1 MAVATNVSAPHTV
14 FVYDTLMDDQVVQ
27 ALLKHVPPS
36 SSAVLNHYH
45 RYSIKG
51 RVYPAI
57 LPVETKKVTGKVL
70 FGITN
75 VELDVLDAFE
85 DIEYE
90 RRVVEVSLLDKTEK
104 LLVNAYVW
112 SDKNDPNLYSEWD
125 FETSTISW
133 EGGVFFCGSEI
144 GGTCD
149 CCDDEKN
156 GVDGD
161 DGEEGVNDDVIAPSP
176 VLLWS
181 SVTCISRLTDAAEW
195 KRLHKEG
202 FLSMTLGFMDE
213 IEQPD
218 SKTRVATY
226 ESYFQS

>member
-125 FETSTISW
+125 FE
-133 EGGVFFCGSEI
+133 
-144 GGTCD
+144 
-149 CCDDEKN
+149 
-156 GVDGD
+156 
-161 DGEEGVNDDVIAPSP
+161 
-176 VLLWS
+176 
-181 SVTCISRLTDAAEW
+181 EW

>member
-125 FETSTISW
+125 FESLKFSLGTTSSNNCLLFTSDQISLNERTISR
-133 EGGVFFCGSEI
+133 SR
-144 GGTCD
+144 
-149 CCDDEKN
+149 
-156 GVDGD
+156 
-161 DGEEGVNDDVIAPSP
+161 
-176 VLLWS
+176 S
-181 SVTCISRLTDAAEW
+181 SVTR
-195 KRLHKEG
+195 
-202 FLSMTLGFMDE
+202 
-213 IEQPD
+213 
-218 SKTRVATY
+218 
-226 ESYFQS
+226 

>member
-1 MAVATNVSAPHTV
+1 
-14 FVYDTLMDDQVVQ
+14 MDDEVVQ

-125 FETSTISW
+125 FEAVATLPCHTGRCVTRCVEKLVSTNSLQEQQQVGRDLHAW
-133 EGGVFFCGSEI
+133 
-144 GGTCD
+144 
-149 CCDDEKN
+149 
-156 GVDGD
+156 
-161 DGEEGVNDDVIAPSP
+161 
-176 VLLWS
+176 
-181 SVTCISRLTDAAEW
+181 
-195 KRLHKEG
+195 RLHKCV
-202 FLSMTLGFMDE
+202 
-213 IEQPD
+213 I
-218 SKTRVATY
+218 
-226 ESYFQS
+226 

>member
-125 FETSTISW
+125 FEVK
-133 EGGVFFCGSEI
+133 G
-144 GGTCD
+144 
-149 CCDDEKN
+149 
-156 GVDGD
+156 
-161 DGEEGVNDDVIAPSP
+161 A
-176 VLLWS
+176 
-181 SVTCISRLTDAAEW
+181 
-195 KRLHKEG
+195 
-202 FLSMTLGFMDE
+202 
-213 IEQPD
+213 
-218 SKTRVATY
+218 
-226 ESYFQS
+226 